1 MHLLKLFL
9 LLPYPI
15 SIIAYSIVITVLF
28 FLFIIPIT
36 GRIFNKLEE
45 WEIRGFNR
53 FINPKI
59 TLFIANR
66 LTLPG
71 VIVHEYSHAIFAKLT
86 GAIVNKISVFD
97 IFHKGMLGHVD
108 FSLTGGKIK
117 QSLQLTL
124 TSCAPII
131 MGFMVLIVLSFGVL
145 PTCKNLGEILLI
157 IYLII
162 SIVNHLSMSPQ
173 DIMLYRRGLMVTV
186 VVVSLMLMLVLAV
199 TLQKPVY
206 I

>member
-1 MHLLKLFL
+1 MYLLKLFL

-28 FLFIIPIT
+28 FLFLIPIT
-36 GRIFNKLEE
+36 GTIFNKLEE
-45 WEIRGFNR
+45 LEIRGFNK

-71 VIVHEYSHAIFAKLT
+71 VILHEFSHAIFASLT
-86 GAIVNKISVFD
+86 GAIVNKISIFD

-108 FSLTGGKIK
+108 FSPTGGKIK

-124 TSCAPII
+124 TSCAPVI
-131 MGFMVLIVLSFGVL
+131 MGFMVLVILIFGVF
-145 PTCKNLGEILLI
+145 PTCKNVKEIVLI
-157 IYLII
+157 IYLIFCV
-162 SIVNHLSMSPQ
+162 VNHLSMSAQ
-173 DIMLYRRGLMVTV
+173 DIMLYRRGLKITIVI
-186 VVVSLMLMLVLAV
+186 VSLVIMLILFL
-199 TLQKPVY
+199 TIKSPVNV
-206 I
+206 